1 MIFSVANYIL
11 AVKHLDRMARTLGA
25 KRIYALGEEHDR
37 EALKCSV
44 GNSVLVV
51 QVMCEGKR
59 MAMRIYMRPNANLR
73 AIYGDSYYPKE
84 LLVSSSCDVFGLA
97 DVVLCDWK
105 EGVSLQSKI
114 EELAHKPDK
123 MAALSQ
129 MFEEFALSLLGEKW
143 AHGDLKPE
151 NIIFSK
157 DGLSLID
164 FDAMYCEGFG
174 SENCTNI
181 FEGYIAWLGKLLK
194 LDFGNSFKY
203 GIPVIDVIK
212 DHMGVSF
219 AVAAIATIFEFLIAT
234 IFEFLIAIPLGVTA
248 ATHQYSVRDY
258 IVTVLVMI
266 GISLPSFFFGQLL
279 KNIFAIQLEWFP
291 ASGLIDA
298 SKDLSGFAL
307 LMDQMWHLFIPI
319 LTVVILS
326 IGGRMR
332 MTRTNMLEV
341 LNSDYIRTA
350 RAKGLKE
357 KVVIY
362 KHAFRNTMIPL
373 VTSLAGLL
381 PGLFSGAIITEQ
393 VFGLPGIGNVAFD
406 AMLVA
411 DIPFIMGYNMFL
423 ALLSVIG
430 VLLAD
435 LMYAV
440 VDPRVKLG

>member
-1 MIFSVANYIL
+1 MVKYIIKRIGL
-11 AVKHLDRMARTLGA
+11 SILILLGVSLI
-25 KRIYALGEEHDR
+25 IYALIRCMPVDFVTQK
-37 EALKCSV
+37 LS
-44 GNSVLVV
+44 
-51 QVMCEGKR
+51 
-59 MAMRIYMRPNANLR
+59 
-73 AIYGDSYYPKE
+73 AITTTGAE
-84 LLVSSSCDVFGLA
+84 T
-97 DVVLCDWK
+97 
-105 EGVSLQSKI
+105 
-114 EELAHKPDK
+114 
-123 MAALSQ
+123 SQ
-129 MFEEFALSLLGEKW
+129 DM
-143 AHGDLKPE
+143 
-151 NIIFSK
+151 I
-157 DGLSLID
+157 
-164 FDAMYCEGFG
+164 DAMMKAYGLD
-174 SENCTNI
+174 TNI
-181 FEGYIAWLGKLLK
+181 FEGYFIWLGKLLRFD
-194 LDFGNSFKY
+194 LGNSFT
-203 GIPVIDVIK
+203 IPLSVVDVIK
-212 DHMGVSF
+212 NHMGVSF
-219 AVAAIATIFEFLIAT
+219 AVALIAT

-248 ATHQYSVRDY
+248 ATHQYSIRDY

-298 SKDLSGFAL
+298 SKDLTGLPL

-381 PGLFSGAIITEQ
+381 PSLFSGAIITEQ
-393 VFGLPGIGNVAFD
+393 VFGLPGIGNVAFE

-411 DIPFIMGYNMFL
+411 DIPLIMGYNMFL

-440 VDPRVKLG
+440 VDPRVKLE